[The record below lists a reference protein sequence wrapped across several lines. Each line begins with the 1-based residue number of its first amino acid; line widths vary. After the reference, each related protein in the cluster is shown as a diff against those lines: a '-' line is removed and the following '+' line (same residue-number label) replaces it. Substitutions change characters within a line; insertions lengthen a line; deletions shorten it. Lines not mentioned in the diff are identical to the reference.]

1 MSKELK
7 ALAEKAT
14 PGPWVS
20 FIRPSVQ
27 AVFGPDGVQPDSQGT
42 VVNWPGFDSSDQ
54 TKMQRKA
61 NARYIAAANPAVILQ
76 LLAERDA
83 LRAERD
89 ALQALMV
96 RIAKHSEYWNNSAY
110 VEVLEGI
117 VEEWKALQGEQP

>member
-83 LRAERD
+83 LLAERD
-89 ALQALMV
+89 ALKKDAERWRHARSILTVDAIETAQ
-96 RIAKHSEYWNNSAY
+96 SEYINFG
-110 VEVLEGI
+110 L
-117 VEEWKALQGEQP
+117 P

>member
-76 LLAERDA
+76 LLAEVEA
-83 LRAERD
+83 LREDAERYRWLIDSGNDTYSMFVEAEDKAALD
-89 ALQALMV
+89 AAIDAAM
-96 RIAKHSEYWNNSAY
+96 R
-110 VEVLEGI
+110 
-117 VEEWKALQGEQP
+117 GEL